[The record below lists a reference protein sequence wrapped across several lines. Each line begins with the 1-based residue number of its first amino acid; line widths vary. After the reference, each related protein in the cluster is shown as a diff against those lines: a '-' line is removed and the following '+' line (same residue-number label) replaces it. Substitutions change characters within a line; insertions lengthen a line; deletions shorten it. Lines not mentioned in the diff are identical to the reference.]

1 MSSFQFPVQNSDIST
16 TSTVLLVLARGLE
29 EVLCVD
35 LSTDSVNLINLGA
48 PERWLMTLLLNFSCI
63 FCFKIAEQ

>member
-1 MSSFQFPVQNSDIST
+1 MSSFQFPVQNSDVSS
-16 TSTVLLVLARGLE
+16 TSTVLLELAGGLE

-35 LSTDSVNLINLGA
+35 LSTDSVNLINQGA
-48 PERWLMTLLLNFSCI
+48 PERWLMTLLINFTCI